1 MALEQYFAVV
11 KKWLWLILASMLV
24 ATVSSYQAVSR
35 VPRIYQSTTT
45 VMIGQSLQQANPT
58 NQDFYISQQLAQT
71 YAHMVSRRPVLQT
84 AAEALGLP
92 YVPSAA
98 NVSARTVP
106 GTQLLEISVRDTD
119 PRRACVLA
127 DEIARQLIRQSPTE
141 SEEDRTRRA
150 FLLTQLH
157 NLEDNIQAT
166 EEEIKGEQARL
177 DAANSARAIQQY
189 QNNIS
194 ALQQKLASYQSTY
207 ASLLQTVQGGTNY
220 ISVVEPATVPARP
233 ISPRVMET
241 VLLAAAIGLIL
252 ALAGAFLIEFLDD
265 TIKTP
270 DDVTRAV
277 DLPTLGAIARFR
289 AKGYEE
295 KLIAARHPQSPIAEA
310 FRALRINIQF
320 SSVDKP
326 TRTLLVTSPSSVEG
340 KSIILANLAVV
351 MAQSGRSVIVVDT
364 DLRRPEQH
372 RFFGLDNHHGLSNAL
387 LKPNPDVSEYM
398 WQPEIESL
406 AGLFSDG
413 DNGEVTEHVQPT
425 GVGNLHVVTSGP
437 PPPNPADLLGSERM
451 EVIIEELKKQA
462 DVVLFDSPPVLAV
475 ADTAVLSTRVDGV
488 LLVNDARRTRRA
500 MAQRAVERLR
510 QVDANLLGVV
520 LNRLPSRRGGYYYRQ
535 YYTSYQDSQRKKRRQ
550 RRRGQ
555 SVSQWL
561 LGKIKLSGNHRQRP
575 EQRQPADEPDEPEP
589 GTKQR

>member
-11 KKWLWLILASMLV
+11 KKWWWLILASTLV
-24 ATVSSYQAVSR
+24 ATVSSYQAMSR

-45 VMIGQSLQQANPT
+45 VMIGQSLQKANPT

-71 YAHMVSRRPVLQT
+71 YAHMVSRQPVLKT
-84 AAEALGLP
+84 AAEALGLA
-92 YVPSAA
+92 YVPSAT

-119 PRRACVLA
+119 PRRARALA

-141 SEEDRTRRA
+141 SGEDRARQVFVQA
-150 FLLTQLH
+150 QLQ

-166 EEEIKGEQARL
+166 EEQIEAEQAKL

-189 QNNIS
+189 RNNIA
-194 ALQQKLASYQSTY
+194 ALQQRLASYQSTY
-207 ASLLQTVQGGTNY
+207 ASLFQTVQGGTNY
-220 ISVVEPATVPARP
+220 ISIVEPATVPTTP

-265 TIKTP
+265 TVKTP
-270 DDVTRAV
+270 NDVRQAV
-277 DLPTLGAIARFR
+277 DLPTLGTIARFK
-289 AKGYEE
+289 AKGYEK
-295 KLIAARHPQSPIAEA
+295 KLITAQQPRSPIAEA
-310 FRALRINIQF
+310 FRALRMNIQF

-326 TRTLLVTSPSSVEG
+326 IRTLLVTSPSSAEG
-340 KSIILANLAVV
+340 KSIALANLAVV

-372 RFFGLDNHHGLSNAL
+372 KFFGLSNHHGLSNAL

-398 WQPEIESL
+398 WKPEIESL

-425 GVGNLHVVTSGP
+425 GVGNLHIVTSGP

-451 EVIIEELKKQA
+451 EAIIEELKKRA
-462 DVVLFDSPPVLAV
+462 DVVLFDSPPVLVVTDA
-475 ADTAVLSTRVDGV
+475 AVLSTRVDGV
-488 LLVNDARRTRRA
+488 LLVNGARRTRRA

-520 LNRLPSRRGGYYYRQ
+520 LNRLPARRGGFYYSQ
-535 YYTSYQDSQRKKRRQ
+535 YYDGQRKKRRQ
-550 RRRGQ
+550 RQRHSRP
-555 SVSQWL
+555 SISQLL
-561 LGKIKLSGNHRQRP
+561 LGKIKLSGNHRQEP
-575 EQRQPADEPDEPEP
+575 AQRQLADEPEP
-589 GTKQR
+589 VTKQR